1 MPCPHNS
8 SSCLHDTARRG
19 GARERVDLTTV
30 WLFQYHCRWGQPR
43 RGSGPAV
50 QALGAG
56 GFGGGY
62 EEYTGS
68 WGQVRLPFRPRLETS
83 NLHLHESLSSC
94 AVHAAVHAT
103 QAYDYQHL

>member
-1 MPCPHNS
+1 MTQDLHAMPMEPRFLLPQHKEMGRLGHQVRAQECRG
-8 SSCLHDTARRG
+8 LTA
-19 GARERVDLTTV
+19 V

-50 QALGAG
+50 HALGGG

-68 WGQVRLPFRPRLETS
+68 
-83 NLHLHESLSSC
+83 
-94 AVHAAVHAT
+94 
-103 QAYDYQHL
+103 